1 MVEISCWLAAV
12 SKMGRLAAA
21 ALATAAVIV
30 LAQIIPAES
39 HFFGETRRV
48 DTYEIVFAPSPLI
61 PVANS
66 TSYLNFSILENGT
79 NIYSIFAAVV
89 IAERETGLVVAQI
102 PYRPYEF
109 SDITIPYTF
118 EKPGTYAVTLQARIS
133 GDEKYQATPLEASF
147 DLPVGSPGSQ
157 GMPIEELLLFFVT
170 PAAVAMAGIAI
181 YLHSRK
187 KP

>member
-21 ALATAAVIV
+21 ALATTAVIV